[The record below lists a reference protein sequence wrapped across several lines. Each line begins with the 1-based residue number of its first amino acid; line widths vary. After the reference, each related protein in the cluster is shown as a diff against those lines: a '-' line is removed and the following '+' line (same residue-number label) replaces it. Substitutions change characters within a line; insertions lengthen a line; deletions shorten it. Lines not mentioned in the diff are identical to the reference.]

1 MKELQGARTGA
12 VSTEVQGYN
21 SLDMPLSTEYA
32 HF

>member
-1 MKELQGARTGA
+1 MKELQRTGTGA

-21 SLDMPLSTEYA
+21 FLDMPLSTECA